1 MTFARAPAANSPPP
15 EQRSTAFACLRCRA
29 SIEVPL
35 AAWSARGA
43 AQPPPPPRDASES
56 ADQAGRPPSHST
68 AAVTQCDSTCSGD
81 AVSADSSEP
90 SEVARCQRCDGLFHA
105 RCGAAGDATAVTRSA
120 PFECARCQRREAET
134 ATDRDDGALPLLL
147 PWAAAL
153 FAGGDGQDEEE
164 DGDGIAAWEHPLPRV
179 EVCGTCGQTQL
190 APQDVDACEQ
200 CGGGAWHRPCRAL
213 EPQRQRQQR
222 KRKRR
227 PHGDCGACADRT
239 GDAGAVSRRPQW
251 APRDGRDETCA
262 ACGGRFWLD
271 VRDDDFDNRVGER
284 DASDGRWRCR
294 RCLDAAVGAPVE
306 LCDVIICDG
315 CDGEFD
321 MAALAPPMTVVPDG
335 DWFCAACAAPPPAQ
349 ASQAQR
355 PETAMAM
362 AMAMAAEMETETVT
376 LVLCD
381 GCDGE
386 FDPAALVPPLLE
398 IPDGDWL
405 CPSCSPPTS
414 APAQQQS
421 SDGGEA
427 TREEEKIMPGPVAAT
442 AAHEDPSAP
451 SANGAAASS
460 SPSDQ
465 KDGKT
470 PIPRMCDGCY
480 EDFDLASFDPPH
492 AGLPDGRW
500 FCPACTIRRK
510 KKKGLHPSKTKRQP
524 SSYVKRRKRRPPP
537 GATPLPDGSLAV
549 QAATLA
555 TFPQPLPSTRSAA
568 MLAIPEQ
575 PAVGLTMGTA
585 LICDGCDGEYDM
597 ELLDPPLK
605 QIPKGDW
612 FCAAC
617 VAERKRRKKGKGA
630 KGVKNGVHS
639 ITSEAAVVDNKAMCS
654 QCGVSAI
661 AAVST
666 TEDRSARRRAVRAPT
681 TLCEGCSRPEPES
694 SVGAKKRKRDE
705 MSSDVAGVQQASLKG
720 DVVLPLPTSITF
732 ACREDG
738 VHAVNRNGLI
748 VCSDDEDD
756 HHAEHVHSLVGNDDD
771 DDDDD
776 STSGERI
783 IIVCDICLAE
793 FRLLDVMG
801 TESAIPPRPWYCLPC
816 LKRLKKNR
824 KKKQRISKQM
834 WLEMQLYGRLL
845 RTTAAKEMDPL
856 SRALR
861 ARPPTTES
869 ELLAQFALVGKRV
882 GVCLAWDK
890 QWVVGRVLSFD
901 AKAARHVVLFEDGT
915 QHSAL
920 PLFALPCVVGSS
932 TYLEVRVP
940 SVGNEWRA
948 AQVLEPNDLAKRE
961 LDWPAAEGK
970 PSSFLLVRD
979 GEDVSGDPKH
989 TDPHSHSR
997 ACCAACGLPPG
1008 IAPSDLTDRD
1018 DQLQTCLHC
1027 KAAFHAYCCD
1037 PPVDSLPLHH
1047 QSTTGEDE
1055 TLLTD
1060 VSTPFVCPACVSCVG
1075 CKLRRDSAADEQP
1088 VKWYRWRLPL
1098 EVVVVCERCLPQF
1111 DYGHVCAVCHE
1122 VLDPEQAA
1130 TTYQLLSCST
1140 CELWVHPD
1148 CEPDPHPAFRRAA
1161 RATRYEIDILQ
1172 LPVPQLS
1179 GDHQGMDECAS
1190 RVDEQVDDDQDE
1202 TDDGAVV
1209 KHKSGRA
1216 AEEALALSL
1225 QFNHEAMAA
1234 SRVLHNYECL
1244 SCRKVRMLQ
1253 LLARLGREDKM
1264 ELFKEPVTTAIAP
1277 TYFDVIK
1284 QPMDLSTMRQN
1295 VLANRYTRVS
1305 FRELRDDFELLCLN
1319 AVTFNSRERDFVIW
1333 REAWRFYGQGRRLLR
1348 QLMPKVRLQGRHF
1361 DALVMAAR
1369 RQIPTN
1375 ALARG
1380 TTAGGISATSSLP
1393 AAALMILMGGE
1404 SKEDGERERGED
1416 DAAFDE
1422 EVDDADEDDGEN
1434 GREPDAGDQ
1443 NGHSEDTVMTT
1454 SDSPNDAT
1462 PVMATSVNGHT
1473 SHAVDIMAARS
1484 KQSEGAESAALSASS
1499 QVTSSPGT
1507 TSLALVKADRTAAR
1521 RIPVFIPQSEL
1532 GDALGPATKMPFY
1545 QTIQSRSGAHTTC
1558 WIDVCACCGTSGPAS
1573 SSAGEAP
1580 MLVSCVDCGECF
1592 HPFCVRDDIDADMGA
1607 RLAQLFSSA
1616 SKAGE
1621 LAALRAC
1628 WRCPNCRLCELCGT
1642 PASMQASEGNVVTC
1656 THCDKVF
1663 HGRCLRPS
1671 ISAREAT
1678 RLGLARASSM
1688 AAENEGEGDNVEED
1702 DDDATDDEGKKTDGL
1717 FVCSACVSCRE
1728 CDKPQPAASYS
1739 YDRHLCL
1746 SCCTAKRKNA
1756 ALLRAKSRALA
1767 QVWSAETRRHR
1778 KDAERCPICLL
1789 KWAPPEKETPEPT
1802 ETVSGDNSMIPN
1814 GVGAMEPNAEAE
1826 SRDTNVNDVEESA
1839 TNDDLIQCDACE
1851 CWVHCRCDPLFTSDP
1866 TAYQQLVDTPDAVY
1880 ACAVCR
1886 PLERKHL
1893 SSGLVDVKQSSRDE
1907 HHTWKCALLVSQIQS
1922 TRARCDARWREAKAS
1937 LLETHQ
1943 WSHWREHV
1951 AIYLYVLRIGEECLR
1966 ALAYRSVNF
1975 QADWHRLTPSSS
1987 TAKALVPEWLVR
1999 KAARYLR
2006 FKRYARGPRAAAR
2019 RVARKNSQFYSREG
2033 IMKVKDVSAITTIVS
2048 EAVSSAALLVC
2059 AHVFY
2064 GWRPLQRVV
2073 LHLLTGATAQG
2084 DGVALSDELVEFVR
2098 VKDAQTLEDE
2108 IDTIKREYERRAGKR
2123 TQESTRTNKEKLEKD
2138 GMNEEEA
2145 GEREETSTTDTKQ
2158 SERQGVSDMTAEPS
2172 AEPMD
2177 EHTIQE
2183 GNKSTEEVV
2192 VLAPTPQEGSED
2204 LTAVKREAPK
2214 QSQEIVEMT
2223 LAKPL
2228 CGAPPSS
2235 SSPSSGMSTATRDH
2249 RFCALCFIV
2258 GDHPSCG
2265 RLVYCDVDQWI
2276 HLNCALWSAE
2286 VYEDQSGVLQRCQ
2299 RAVSRS
2305 KTNRCDVCGVLGA
2318 TVGCAVS
2325 RCPRHYHFPCAL
2337 DNRVL
2342 FLSNGETCCPTPSH
2356 VQAMSKKLGEELTI
2370 PTIPPAPASTAP
2382 TQMDGDDQAEAA
2394 QTVEKQAVAQTPGDA
2409 VVLANETLRGI
2420 RVNMSSLLADT
2431 KKRMFILQAR
2441 RQACFRVGALTVHS
2455 LGHIVIGNTSFYC
2468 RSAVYPLGFRSTR
2481 IFWSTKSL
2489 ATRCVYECIVTSTAV
2504 EARLSRRQARLEGGL
2519 AEDDDEANSSD
2530 SSPPRALFK
2539 IVPSDDSTRPIV
2551 SASPDDALIELR
2563 SRLMA
2568 LYDASGSAAP
2578 FLARSSWASFGL
2590 IGSHFFGFGIPD
2602 VVKEIETLPHVA
2614 TTAIPRNYVMAKF
2627 RERQQREARHR
2638 SSAATA
2644 ELEAITADKLDEV
2657 YVFTQHLP
2665 TSAEMAVALQE
2676 VELVVEDEESA
2687 RLSTGAVRT
2696 DGLEREDV
2704 DETRTAVR
2712 RRLNKDAS
2720 RDSEEM
2726 LPIERA
2732 AAASKEG
2739 VATSGGNNSGSS
2751 ATSATGG
2758 TTTDTAS
2765 SSGAVVKEKSG
2776 IAMDLEHLPIAMQYR
2791 ELRRRPFDERL
2802 EVRKSRI
2809 HGYGLFTKERFVEGQ
2824 MIVEYQ
2830 GEMINQDVADFRERM
2845 YEEMGIG
2852 SCYMFRLDER
2862 TIIDAT
2868 RCGNLA
2874 RFMNHSCDP
2883 KAFARVVAVD
2893 QLKQDKKIVIFAK
2906 RTIEMGEEVTYDYKF
2921 PIEDEAIRC
2930 DCGAPNC
2937 IGRMN

>member
-1 MTFARAPAANSPPP
+1 
-15 EQRSTAFACLRCRA
+15 
-29 SIEVPL
+29 
-35 AAWSARGA
+35 
-43 AQPPPPPRDASES
+43 
-56 ADQAGRPPSHST
+56 
-68 AAVTQCDSTCSGD
+68 
-81 AVSADSSEP
+81 
-90 SEVARCQRCDGLFHA
+90 
-105 RCGAAGDATAVTRSA
+105 
-120 PFECARCQRREAET
+120 
-134 ATDRDDGALPLLL
+134 
-147 PWAAAL
+147 
-153 FAGGDGQDEEE
+153 
-164 DGDGIAAWEHPLPRV
+164 
-179 EVCGTCGQTQL
+179 
-190 APQDVDACEQ
+190 
-200 CGGGAWHRPCRAL
+200 
-213 EPQRQRQQR
+213 
-222 KRKRR
+222 
-227 PHGDCGACADRT
+227 
-239 GDAGAVSRRPQW
+239 
-251 APRDGRDETCA
+251 
-262 ACGGRFWLD
+262 
-271 VRDDDFDNRVGER
+271 
-284 DASDGRWRCR
+284 
-294 RCLDAAVGAPVE
+294 
-306 LCDVIICDG
+306 
-315 CDGEFD
+315 

-362 AMAMAAEMETETVT
+362 ATEAETETVT

-405 CPSCSPPTS
+405 CPSCSPPAS

-421 SDGGEA
+421 SDAGEA
-427 TREEEKIMPGPVAAT
+427 TREEEKIAPSHVAAT

-465 KDGKT
+465 RDGKT

-510 KKKGLHPSKTKRQP
+510 KKKGLHPTKTKRQP

-537 GATPLPDGSLAV
+537 GATLLPDGSLAV

-568 MLAIPEQ
+568 VLAIPEQ
-575 PAVGLTMGTA
+575 PVVGLTMGTA

-756 HHAEHVHSLVGNDDD
+756 HHAEHVHSLVGDD

-776 STSGERI
+776 SSSGGSGERI

-961 LDWPAAEGK
+961 LDWPAAEGN
-970 PSSFLLVRD
+970 PSSFLLVSVFGGMRPDSPTSQIACWVPRQCCRALSRTHEPQDPATEAAIVAMRSTRD
-979 GEDVSGDPKH
+979 TELAIRQTLFRRLLIAVTEQVDVALKQAVGEVLVGHRLAYKRDAVEVTAFDAASGRHSLKFLGRQDADSSGGANDVHLLESAEDVTLTENPRDAHVVARLQLLVWQSRHGLPSTQRVQAPESDAVAEVLASRKLPDVANGRAPGDGDDVSGDPKH
-989 TDPHSHSR
+989 TDPHSHSHSR

-1008 IAPSDLTDRD
+1008 IAPSDDTERD

-1179 GDHQGMDECAS
+1179 GDHQRMDECAP
-1190 RVDEQVDDDQDE
+1190 RVDDQVDDDQDE

-1277 TYFDVIK
+1277 TYFDIIK

-1416 DAAFDE
+1416 DTAFDE
-1422 EVDDADEDDGEN
+1422 EMDDADEDDGEN
-1434 GREPDAGDQ
+1434 GREADAGDQ
-1443 NGHSEDTVMTT
+1443 NGHSEDTEMTT
-1454 SDSPNDAT
+1454 SDSANDAT
-1462 PVMATSVNGHT
+1462 PVMATSANGHT

-1532 GDALGPATKMPFY
+1532 GEAPGPATKMPFY

-1573 SSAGEAP
+1573 SAGEAS

-1688 AAENEGEGDNVEED
+1688 AAENEGEGENVEED
-1702 DDDATDDEGKKTDGL
+1702 DDDMTDDEGKKTDGL
-1717 FVCSACVSCRE
+1717 FVCSACVLCRE
-1728 CDKPQPAASYS
+1728 CEKSQPAASYS

-1789 KWAPPEKETPEPT
+1789 KWAPPEKEAPEST

-1814 GVGAMEPNAEAE
+1814 GVGAVEPNAEAE
-1826 SRDTNVNDVEESA
+1826 SRATDVNDVEESA

-2084 DGVALSDELVEFVR
+2084 EGVALSDELVEFVR

-2108 IDTIKREYERRAGKR
+2108 IDMIKREYERRAGKR
-2123 TQESTRTNKEKLEKD
+2123 TQESTRTNKEKLERD
-2138 GMNEEEA
+2138 GVNEEEA
-2145 GEREETSTTDTKQ
+2145 GEREETSTADTKQ

-2177 EHTIQE
+2177 EHTNPE
-2183 GNKSTEEVV
+2183 GNKSTDEVV
-2192 VLAPTPQEGSED
+2192 VFAPTPPTPQEGSED
-2204 LTAVKREAPK
+2204 PTAVKREAPK

-2235 SSPSSGMSTATRDH
+2235 SSPSSGTSTATRDH

-2370 PTIPPAPASTAP
+2370 PNIPPAPASTAP
-2382 TQMDGDDQAEAA
+2382 TQREGDDQTEAA
-2394 QTVEKQAVAQTPGDA
+2394 GTDEKQAVAQSPGDA

-2519 AEDDDEANSSD
+2519 AEDDDEATSSD
-2530 SSPPRALFK
+2530 NSPPRALFK

-2644 ELEAITADKLDEV
+2644 ELEAIAADKLDEV

-2758 TTTDTAS
+2758 TSTDTAS